1 MGHPLSWHYLVMFL
15 VYNALYYMQYDIV
28 STTAGKRN
36 GENQAT
42 DNFLCVVC
50 AIIINNYTVHRI
62 FLKTE

>member
-1 MGHPLSWHYLVMFL
+1 M
-15 VYNALYYMQYDIV
+15 YMQYDIV
-28 STTAGKRN
+28 STTAGKGN

-50 AIIINNYTVHRI
+50 AFIINNYTVHRI